1 MRTVSSMSHPEIG
14 TRRSP
19 IHELLQARH
28 AEWRV
33 VAGAPLA
40 VRIETD
46 EAERATAQTLGLCD
60 VSALPKLGLKGPDA
74 EHALTDRGIEVPGA
88 IYESCRLAGG
98 GWIVRTGANEFF
110 LESGATDDSVAL
122 LASLDSARGRVFR
135 IERQDAT
142 FLLAGSRAS
151 EVLAQTCGAN
161 VREAAA
167 HRLMLTRVAGVSCG
181 VFPQFFADAPGYRLW
196 VDYSYAVFLW
206 ESLVEICESLDGR
219 VIGAGCLLAEAS
231 L

>member
-1 MRTVSSMSHPEIG
+1 MSHPEIG

-19 IHELLQARH
+19 IHELLQSRH

-33 VAGAPLA
+33 AAGAPLA
-40 VRIETD
+40 VRIETE
-46 EAERATAQTLGLCD
+46 EAERAAAQTLALCD

-74 EHALTDRGIEVPGA
+74 EHALKDRGIEIPTA

-98 GWIVRTGANEFF
+98 GWIVRTGASEFF
-110 LESGATDDSVAL
+110 LESGATDESVSMLAYLDSV
-122 LASLDSARGRVFR
+122 RGRVFR

-142 FLLAGSRAS
+142 FLLVGSRAS
-151 EVLAQTCGAN
+151 EVLAQTCGVN
-161 VREAAA
+161 VREAAP

-181 VFPQFFADAPGYRLW
+181 VFPQFFADVPGFRLW
-196 VDYSYAVFLW
+196 ADYTYAVSLW
-206 ESLVEICESLDGR
+206 ESLAEVCESLDGR
-219 VIGAGCLLAEAS
+219 VIGAGCLLADSS